1 MRNRRILIMKLTC
14 NRDNLISGVN
24 IVQKAVPAKSTAEI
38 LQGILIEVGEEL
50 RFTGNDNEFGIVYEI
65 PAIIE
70 EIGSI
75 VVNSKTFGD
84 IVRKLPDIYVTLE
97 TINDGAMLS
106 ITSGHANYK
115 IKVYPTESYPPVAF
129 LDTSVSFDIK
139 EKTLVDLIR
148 QTSFAAAQEEKRVI
162 LKGVFIEQKEGK
174 LSFVAIDGFRLAKK
188 MIDVDDSREFAIV
201 VPTKILNELSKSIKG
216 EEELIHFCCNENQIM
231 FFCDTF
237 RMVSKLY
244 KGDYIDYR
252 KMFPRE
258 YKTTCVVNNKSFLNA
273 FERSSLVIQDE
284 KKYPLTIKF
293 MNNDE
298 IIMYVNAENGILRE
312 VISSEVTGDEIEIG
326 MCIRNILECLK
337 AIDEDNIIIS
347 LTHSL
352 GPCVITGVE
361 DKSYQYLV
369 MPVKITSK
377 SI

>member
-1 MRNRRILIMKLTC
+1 MKLTC
-14 NRDNLISGVN
+14 NRANLISGVN

-115 IKVYPTESYPPVAF
+115 IKAYPTESYPPVAF

-148 QTSFAAAQEEKRVI
+148 QTSFAAAAQEEKRII
-162 LKGVFIEQKEGK
+162 LKGVFMEQKEGK

-188 MIDVDDSREFAIV
+188 TIDVEDSREFSII
-201 VPTKILNELSKSIKG
+201 VPTKILNELSKSVKG
-216 EEELIHFCCNENQIM
+216 EDDVIHFCCNENQIM
-231 FFCDTF
+231 FFCDSF

-258 YKTTCVVNNKSFLNA
+258 YKTSCVVNNKAFLSA
-273 FERSSLVIQDE
+273 FERSALVIQDE

-293 MNNDE
+293 NNNDE

-312 VISSEVTGDEIEIG
+312 VIAAEVTGDEIEIG

-337 AIDEDNIIIS
+337 AIDEENIILS
-347 LTHSL
+347 LTHAL
-352 GPCVITGVE
+352 GPCVITGAE

-377 SI
+377 SV

>member
-1 MRNRRILIMKLTC
+1 MKLTC
-14 NRDNLISGVN
+14 NRDNLVSGIN
-24 IVQKAVPAKSTAEI
+24 IVQKAVPTKTTADI

-70 EIGSI
+70 EIGSV

-97 TINDGAMLS
+97 TINDGSMLS

-139 EKTLVDLIR
+139 ESVLVELIK
-148 QTSFAAAQEEKRVI
+148 QTSFAAAMQEEKRVI
-162 LKGVFIEQKEGK
+162 LKGVYIEQKENQ

-188 MIDVDDSREFAIV
+188 TIEVDDSREFSII
-201 VPTKILNELSKSIKG
+201 VPTKILNELSKSISG
-216 EEELIHFCCNENQIM
+216 EDEIIHFCCNENQIM

-258 YKTTCVVNNKSFLNA
+258 YKTTCVINNKAFLSA

-284 KKYPLTIKF
+284 KKYPLAVKF
-293 MNNDE
+293 NNTDE
-298 IIMYVNAENGILRE
+298 VVMYVNAENGILRE
-312 VISSEVTGDEIEIG
+312 VISAEVTGEDIEIG
-326 MCIRNILECLK
+326 MCIKNILECLK
-337 AIDEDNIIIS
+337 ATGEENIIIS
-347 LTHSL
+347 LTHAL

-361 DKSYQYLV
+361 DKSFQYLV

-377 SI
+377 TV

>member
-1 MRNRRILIMKLTC
+1 MKLTC
-14 NRDNLISGVN
+14 NRDNLVSGIN
-24 IVQKAVPAKSTAEI
+24 IVQKAVPTKSTADI

-70 EIGSI
+70 EIGSV

-97 TINDGAMLS
+97 TINDGSMLS

-139 EKTLVDLIR
+139 ESVLVELIK
-148 QTSFAAAQEEKRVI
+148 QTSFAAAMQEEKRVI
-162 LKGVFIEQKEGK
+162 LKGVFIEQKDGM

-188 MIDVDDSREFAIV
+188 SINVEDLREFSII
-201 VPTKILNELSKSIKG
+201 VPTKILNELSKSLNGDDEI
-216 EEELIHFCCNENQIM
+216 IHFCCNDNQIM

-258 YKTTCVVNNKSFLNA
+258 YKTTCVINNKAFLSA

-284 KKYPLTIKF
+284 KKYPLAVKF
-293 MNNDE
+293 NNNDE
-298 IIMYVNAENGILRE
+298 VVMYVNAENGILRE
-312 VISSEVTGDEIEIG
+312 VISAEVTGDDLEIG

-337 AIDEDNIIIS
+337 ATNEENIIIS
-347 LTHSL
+347 LTHAL

-361 DKSYQYLV
+361 DKSFQYLV

-377 SI
+377 VN

>member
-1 MRNRRILIMKLTC
+1 
-14 NRDNLISGVN
+14 
-24 IVQKAVPAKSTAEI
+24 
-38 LQGILIEVGEEL
+38 
-50 RFTGNDNEFGIVYEI
+50 
-65 PAIIE
+65 
-70 EIGSI
+70 
-75 VVNSKTFGD
+75 
-84 IVRKLPDIYVTLE
+84 
-97 TINDGAMLS
+97 
-106 ITSGHANYK
+106 
-115 IKVYPTESYPPVAF
+115 
-129 LDTSVSFDIK
+129 
-139 EKTLVDLIR
+139 
-148 QTSFAAAQEEKRVI
+148 
-162 LKGVFIEQKEGK
+162 
-174 LSFVAIDGFRLAKK
+174 
-188 MIDVDDSREFAIV
+188 
-201 VPTKILNELSKSIKG
+201 
-216 EEELIHFCCNENQIM
+216 
-231 FFCDTF
+231 
-237 RMVSKLY
+237 
-244 KGDYIDYR
+244 
-252 KMFPRE
+252 MFPRE

>member
-1 MRNRRILIMKLTC
+1 MKLTC
-14 NRDNLISGVN
+14 NRENLVSGIN
-24 IVQKAVPAKSTAEI
+24 IVQKAVPTKTTADI

-97 TINDGAMLS
+97 TINDGSMLS

-115 IKVYPTESYPPVAF
+115 IKTYPTESYPPVAF

-139 EKTLVDLIR
+139 ENVLVDLIR
-148 QTSFAAAQEEKRVI
+148 QTSFAAAAQEEKRAI
-162 LKGVFIEQKEGK
+162 LRGVFVEQKEGS

-188 MIDVDDSREFAIV
+188 AVEVDDTREFEIV
-201 VPTKILNELSKSIKG
+201 VPTKILNELSKSVKG
-216 EEELIHFCCNENQIM
+216 DDSIIHFCCNENQIM

-244 KGDYIDYR
+244 KGNYIDYR

-258 YKTTCVVNNKSFLNA
+258 YKTTCVINNKQFLSA
-273 FERSSLVIQDE
+273 FERSSLVVQDE
-284 KKYPLTIKF
+284 KKYPLAIK
-293 MNNDE
+293 MNNNDE
-298 IIMYVNAENGILRE
+298 VVMYINAENGTLRE
-312 VISSEVTGDEIEIG
+312 VISAEITGEEIEFG
-326 MCIRNILECLK
+326 MYIRNILECLK

-352 GPCVITGVE
+352 GPCVITGTD

-377 SI
+377 SV

>member
-1 MRNRRILIMKLTC
+1 MKLTC
-14 NRDNLISGVN
+14 NRDNLVSGVN
-24 IVQKAVPAKSTAEI
+24 IVQKAVPLKSTTEI

-70 EIGSI
+70 EIGSV

-97 TINDGAMLS
+97 TINDGSMLS

-115 IKVYPTESYPPVAF
+115 IKVYPTDSYPPVAF

-139 EKTLVDLIR
+139 EKTLVDLIK
-148 QTSFAAAQEEKRVI
+148 QTSFAAAAQEEKRII
-162 LKGVFIEQKEGK
+162 LKGVFVEQKENK

-188 MIDVDDSREFAIV
+188 TIDVDDAREFSIV
-201 VPTKILNELSKSIKG
+201 VPTKILNELSKSVKG
-216 EEELIHFCCNENQIM
+216 EDDIIHFCCNENQIM
-231 FFCDTF
+231 FFSDSF

-258 YKTTCVVNNKSFLNA
+258 YKTTCVINNKSFLNS
-273 FERSSLVIQDE
+273 FDRSSLVIQDE

-293 MNNDE
+293 NNNDE
-298 IIMYVNAENGILRE
+298 VIMYVNAENGILRE
-312 VISSEVTGDEIEIG
+312 VISAEITGDELEIG
-326 MCIRNILECLK
+326 MCIRNIIECLK
-337 AIDEDNIIIS
+337 VIEEENIIIS

-361 DKSYQYLV
+361 DKSYQFLV

-377 SI
+377 SV

>member
-1 MRNRRILIMKLTC
+1 MKFTC
-14 NRDNLISGVN
+14 NRDDLIAGIN
-24 IVQKAVPAKSTAEI
+24 IVQKAVPLKSTADI

-70 EIGSI
+70 VIGSV

-84 IVRKLPDIYVTLE
+84 IVRKLPDIYVTVE
-97 TINDGAMLS
+97 TINDGSMLS
-106 ITSGHANYK
+106 ISSGHADYK

-129 LDTSVSFDIK
+129 LDTSVTFDIP
-139 EKTLVDLIR
+139 EKTLVELIK
-148 QTSFAAAQEEKRVI
+148 QTTFAAAAQEEKRII
-162 LKGVFIEQKEGK
+162 LKGVFIEQKAGK

-188 MIDVDDSREFAIV
+188 TIDVEDTREFAIV
-201 VPTKILNELSKSIKG
+201 VPTKILNELSKSVKG
-216 EEELIHFCCNENQIM
+216 EEDLIHFCCNDNQIM

-258 YKTTCVVNNKSFLNA
+258 YKTTCMMNNKSFLSA

-284 KKYPLTIKF
+284 KKYPLTIQF
-293 MNNDE
+293 TNNDE
-298 IIMYVNAENGILRE
+298 VIMYVNAENGILRE
-312 VISSEVTGDEIEIG
+312 VISAEITGDEVEIG
-326 MCIRNILECLK
+326 MCIRNILDCLK
-337 AIDEDNIIIS
+337 VIDEENIVIS

-352 GPCVITGVE
+352 GPCVITGVD
-361 DKSYQYLV
+361 DKSYQFLV

-377 SI
+377 TV

>member
-1 MRNRRILIMKLTC
+1 MKLTC